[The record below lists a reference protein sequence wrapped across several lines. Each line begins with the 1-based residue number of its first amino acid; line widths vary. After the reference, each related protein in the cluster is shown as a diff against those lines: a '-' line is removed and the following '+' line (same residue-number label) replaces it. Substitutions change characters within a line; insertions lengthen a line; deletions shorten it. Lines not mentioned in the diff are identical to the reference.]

1 MAVASLA
8 IELRIKSMLTLQK
21 KKIIASNHAL
31 GFSLIEMMIAIVILG
46 LTTSFGLPAFNGWI
60 ADAKTRTMAE
70 VLQNSIRLAQAEAVK
85 SGRQVQFFLTNGTP
99 ALNAGTSTNGKNWGI
114 QTMKLTDSTMP
125 ETFVEGGSMA
135 GSNQTITILADS
147 PSLQFNSIGRL
158 SSPAQDTKIDISNTN
173 GDGTLRIT
181 ISAAGAIR
189 LCDPSHSKVDVPYG
203 C

>member
-1 MAVASLA
+1 
-8 IELRIKSMLTLQK
+8 
-21 KKIIASNHAL
+21 
-31 GFSLIEMMIAIVILG
+31 MIAIAILG
-46 LTTSFGLPAFNGWI
+46 LMTSFGLPAFNGWI

-85 SGRQVQFFLTNGTP
+85 SGRQVQFFLTNDTP
-99 ALNAGTSTNGKNWGI
+99 ALNVGISTNGKNWGI
-114 QTMKLTDSTMP
+114 QTMRLIDTTTP
-125 ETFVEGGSMA
+125 ETFVQGGSMA
-135 GSNQTITILADS
+135 GSNKTITVSADS

-173 GDGTLRIT
+173 GDDTLRIT

-189 LCDPSHSKVDVPYG
+189 LCDPSKSKVDVPYG